1 MDNGLC
7 ESFNGRL
14 RDECLNTHEF
24 ESLEQAKRIIE
35 AWRRDYNDHRP
46 HGSLGKLTPSN
57 TLNPT
62 RSECQKWPD
71 SSFESQQNWGRKL
84 PRLRDKQEVELSCRI
99 LAGGS
104 NEEIAIYGKPDCWD
118 SKGSR

>member
-1 MDNGLC
+1 MHYGGHGTEFTSRHWTSGAWENKVQLDFTRPGKPTDNGLC

-46 HGSLGKLTPSN
+46 HGSLGELTSSEYVKSN
-57 TLNPT
+57 QV
-62 RSECQKWPD
+62 R
-71 SSFESQQNWGRKL
+71 L
-84 PRLRDKQEVELSCRI
+84 PEAARF
-99 LAGGS
+99 
-104 NEEIAIYGKPDCWD
+104 
-118 SKGSR
+118 